1 MTAKI
6 NGTGHFKRQQ
16 YNSNKFI
23 MNLKRFSLV
32 LAAAMVS
39 AAALAQQSKSDPSVE
54 FRPQWSMQLQGGA
67 AYTLGEAAFGD
78 LLSPA
83 AFINA
88 EYRFIPALSMRIG
101 VGGWQGKG
109 SQVVTNT
116 IYSYKFGQGNIDLK
130 LDLCNLFG
138 GFNHKRVCNVYILGG
153 VGGMY
158 GFRNGANSVSP
169 APEYIWTR
177 KFFIPGRMGTGI
189 DFRLGNRISLGI
201 EGNANV
207 MSDRFN
213 SKRAGNA
220 DWQFNLLAG
229 LTVHFGK
236 NHKASKA
243 YLAAQEEAKAAEAA
257 AAAAEAQ
264 RIAAEKAKAEEEAA
278 IKAAQKAEAEREAA
292 EKAEA
297 QTKAAEHAKAA
308 QEHSDNIW
316 FTIGSAKIRKEE
328 AAKLEELAK
337 WLVENPDFSVAVVG
351 YADQETGNSNVNMQL
366 SESRA
371 TNVKDVLMKNGVAE
385 GRIATDHKG
394 DTVQPFEKA
403 QQNRV
408 VICTVE

>member
-1 MTAKI
+1 MTSRI
-6 NGTGHFKRQQ
+6 NGTGQILRKQ

-32 LAAAMVS
+32 LAAAMIS

-54 FRPQWSMQLQGGA
+54 FRPQWSLQLQGGA

-88 EYRFIPALSMRIG
+88 EYRFIPALSLRFGI
-101 VGGWQGKG
+101 GGWQGKG
-109 SQVVTNT
+109 CQVVTNT

-158 GFRNGANSVSP
+158 GFSNGANSISP
-169 APEYIWTR
+169 APEYTWER
-177 KFFIPGRMGTGI
+177 KFFVPGRMGTGI

-213 SKRAGNA
+213 SKKADNA

-236 NHKASKA
+236 NHRTSRA
-243 YLAAQEEAKAAEAA
+243 YLAAQEEARAAEAA

-278 IKAAQKAEAEREAA
+278 IKAAEKAAAEKEAA

-297 QTKAAEHAKAA
+297 QAKAAEHAKAA

-328 AAKLEELAK
+328 ATKLEELAK

-366 SESRA
+366 SKSRA
-371 TNVKDVLMKNGVAE
+371 ANVKDVLMKNGVAE

-394 DTVQPFEKA
+394 DTVQPFEQA

>member
-1 MTAKI
+1 M
-6 NGTGHFKRQQ
+6 
-16 YNSNKFI
+16 
-23 MNLKRFSLV
+23 
-32 LAAAMVS
+32 LAAAMVC

-54 FRPQWSMQLQGGA
+54 FRPQWSLQLQGGA

-88 EYRFIPALSMRIG
+88 EYRFIPALSLRIG

-109 SQVVTNT
+109 CQVVTNT

-158 GFRNGANSVSP
+158 GFRNGANSVIP
-169 APEYIWTR
+169 APEYVWTR
-177 KFFIPGRMGTGI
+177 KLFVPGRMGTGI

-236 NHKASKA
+236 NHRASKA

-264 RIAAEKAKAEEEAA
+264 RIAEEKAKAEEEAA
-278 IKAAQKAEAEREAA
+278 ADREAA

-297 QTKAAEHAKAA
+297 QARAAAHAKAA

-328 AAKLEELAK
+328 AVKLEELAK

-385 GRIATDHKG
+385 SRIVTDHKG

>member
-1 MTAKI
+1 
-6 NGTGHFKRQQ
+6 
-16 YNSNKFI
+16 
-23 MNLKRFSLV
+23 
-32 LAAAMVS
+32 
-39 AAALAQQSKSDPSVE
+39 
-54 FRPQWSMQLQGGA
+54 
-67 AYTLGEAAFGD
+67 
-78 LLSPA
+78 
-83 AFINA
+83 
-88 EYRFIPALSMRIG
+88 
-101 VGGWQGKG
+101 
-109 SQVVTNT
+109 
-116 IYSYKFGQGNIDLK
+116 
-130 LDLCNLFG
+130 
-138 GFNHKRVCNVYILGG
+138 
-153 VGGMY
+153 
-158 GFRNGANSVSP
+158 
-169 APEYIWTR
+169 
-177 KFFIPGRMGTGI
+177 
-189 DFRLGNRISLGI
+189 
-201 EGNANV
+201 

-278 IKAAQKAEAEREAA
+278 IKAAQKAEADREAA
-292 EKAEA
+292 AKAEA
-297 QTKAAEHAKAA
+297 QAKAEEHAKAA

>member
-1 MTAKI
+1 M
-6 NGTGHFKRQQ
+6 
-16 YNSNKFI
+16 
-23 MNLKRFSLV
+23 

-88 EYRFIPALSMRIG
+88 EYRFIPALSLRIG

-236 NHKASKA
+236 NHRASKA
-243 YLAAQEEAKAAEAA
+243 YLAAQEEAKAAEA
-257 AAAAEAQ
+257 Q
-264 RIAAEKAKAEEEAA
+264 RIAEEKAKAEEEAS
-278 IKAAQKAEAEREAA
+278 IKAAQKAAADREAA

-297 QTKAAEHAKAA
+297 QARAAAHAKAA

-328 AAKLEELAK
+328 AVKLEELAK

-385 GRIATDHKG
+385 GRIVTDHKG

>member
-1 MTAKI
+1 M
-6 NGTGHFKRQQ
+6 
-16 YNSNKFI
+16 
-23 MNLKRFSLV
+23 
-32 LAAAMVS
+32 LAAAMVC

-54 FRPQWSMQLQGGA
+54 FRPQWSLQLQGGA

-88 EYRFIPALSMRIG
+88 EYRFIPALSLRIG

-109 SQVVTNT
+109 CQVVTNT

-158 GFRNGANSVSP
+158 GFRNGANSVIP
-169 APEYIWTR
+169 APEYVWTR
-177 KFFIPGRMGTGI
+177 KLFVPGRMGTGI

-236 NHKASKA
+236 NHRASKA

-264 RIAAEKAKAEEEAA
+264 RIAEEKAKAEED
-278 IKAAQKAEAEREAA
+278 REAA

-297 QTKAAEHAKAA
+297 QARAAAHAKAA

-328 AAKLEELAK
+328 AVKLEELAK

-385 GRIATDHKG
+385 SRIVTDHKG